1 MISSRTLPHFL
12 CFLFLLSFNLG
23 CSGGSKKKEADSQK
37 VRITEHA
44 IVLLEESKRALAT
57 GDFQE
62 ALSLIDSAE
71 KFAPNYVGVHFIRG
85 QVFDKLKMFDQSEES
100 YAKVLSIDPQHRGVH
115 FNLGNNAFNEGKFQ
129 KAVNEFRNELNLN
142 KRTDV
147 LVNMARAYS
156 NIYELDSARSA
167 LMTALAIDSSFASAY
182 ILMGQLSK
190 DLGEI
195 DKGIEYTKR
204 AVELDPSSIDN
215 QYFLGSMLFQ
225 AGEFQKALPYLEAV
239 SDKRPWDY
247 WAHNNLGLVLIR
259 LGNKEDGE
267 KYLSIANS
275 LQNLESEIENARN
288 QAQSNPYNIIN
299 WLVLGDQ
306 LRKMGRLEEAA
317 EVYKVAVFLDSKNI
331 FLREKMG
338 LLYLAIGDTTNAVYY
353 LSKVLQ
359 EDETKADSWFN
370 LGIIYANKGDYKEA
384 EDAFENTLK
393 YSTGDTMALQLLSQV
408 RILMRR
414 NN

>member
-1 MISSRTLPHFL
+1 
-12 CFLFLLSFNLG
+12 
-23 CSGGSKKKEADSQK
+23 
-37 VRITEHA
+37 
-44 IVLLEESKRALAT
+44 
-57 GDFQE
+57 
-62 ALSLIDSAE
+62 
-71 KFAPNYVGVHFIRG
+71 
-85 QVFDKLKMFDQSEES
+85 
-100 YAKVLSIDPQHRGVH
+100 
-115 FNLGNNAFNEGKFQ
+115 
-129 KAVNEFRNELNLN
+129 
-142 KRTDV
+142 
-147 LVNMARAYS
+147 
-156 NIYELDSARSA
+156 
-167 LMTALAIDSSFASAY
+167 MTALAIDSSFASAY

-306 LRKMGRLEEAA
+306 LRKMGRLAEAA
-317 EVYKVAVFLDSKNI
+317 EVYKVAVFLDPKNI

-353 LSKVLQ
+353 LSKVIQ
-359 EDETKADSWFN
+359 EDETKADAWFN
-370 LGIIYANKGDYKEA
+370 LGIIYGNKGNYKEA